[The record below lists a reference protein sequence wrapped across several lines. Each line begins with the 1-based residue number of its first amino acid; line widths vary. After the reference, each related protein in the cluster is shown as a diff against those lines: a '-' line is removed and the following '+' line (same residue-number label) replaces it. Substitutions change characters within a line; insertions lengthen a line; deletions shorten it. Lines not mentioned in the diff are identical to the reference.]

1 MTKTCTTSLEL
12 LEGRREDFAVL
23 LELESLAIDFLAFQM
38 DFQLNVASALVELV
52 LWAKDR
58 KAMKRLYV
66 SGVVGIMNY
75 NSCLLP

>member
-1 MTKTCTTSLEL
+1 MYL
-12 LEGRREDFAVL
+12 AVL
-23 LELESLAIDFLAFQM
+23 LELGSLAIDFLAFQM

-52 LWAKDR
+52 FWAEDR
-58 KAMKRLYV
+58 KLMERVYG